1 VEIVAKPK
9 PWTLDLKRFLKL
21 TVAYDGTPF
30 VGWQVQPNGVS
41 IQQRLEEAWTKV
53 TGETIRITA
62 SGRTDAGVH
71 ALAQVCSVATES
83 TLDSWQILRALN
95 AETPYEIAVIKCEDV
110 AKGFHAIR
118 DAVEK
123 TYCYHIQYGRIQDP
137 LRLATCWYVPGDV
150 DLPAMQAATSAVVGT
165 HDFAS
170 FQGAHSDRKTT
181 VRTILRFDI
190 DEENVHGFPGA
201 KISISADGFLYN
213 MVRNLVG
220 TVVRIGRGRETVDWM
235 AWVRDQKNR
244 SVAGQTAPAQ
254 GLFLDH
260 VVYEDAE

>member
-1 VEIVAKPK
+1 M
-9 PWTLDLKRFLKL
+9 RHLKL
-21 TVAYDGTPF
+21 TVAYDGTNF

-53 TGETIRITA
+53 TGERTRITA

-83 TLDSWQILRALN
+83 KLDAYQVVRALN
-95 AETPYEIAVIKCEDV
+95 AETPYEIAVTKAEE
-110 AKGFHAIR
+110 APEGFHAIR

-123 TYCYHIQYGRIQDP
+123 TYCYHLQFGRIQDP
-137 LRLATCWYVPGDV
+137 LRLKYCWFIPGEIDLDSMREAAGYVTGK
-150 DLPAMQAATSAVVGT
+150 

-170 FQGAHSDRKTT
+170 FQGSNSDRKTT
-181 VRTILRFDI
+181 VRTVCRFDVE
-190 DEENVHGFPGA
+190 DETINGFPGA
-201 KISISADGFLYN
+201 KILIAADGFLYN

-220 TVVRIGRGRETVDWM
+220 TVVRIGRGRESADWM
-235 AWVRDQKNR
+235 AWVRDQRDRK
-244 SVAGQTAPAQ
+244 VAGQTAPAN

-260 VVYEDAE
+260 VVY